1 MQAAVVVFPGSNA
14 DAEMV
19 HTLKNVI
26 GLSTTVAWHKQAELP
41 PHTELVAIPGGF
53 SFGDYLRAGA
63 IAKASPIVSAIRRH
77 VDAGGLVVGVCNGF
91 QILCELGILPG
102 ALLENAQLRF
112 ECRDVFIRGEVDGV
126 FSAEGEILRI
136 PIAHREGRFHAS
148 TAALEA
154 LRQRDAITFRYC
166 NAAGEHTEASN
177 PNGSLDAIAGI
188 CGGPNLNVLG
198 MMPHPE
204 RASEP
209 FVGSAD
215 GARLF
220 RRIAGAEP

>member
-19 HTLKNVI
+19 HTLKNVVGFATHI
-26 GLSTTVAWHKQAELP
+26 AWHKDTALP
-41 PHTELVAIPGGF
+41 AGTELVAIPGGF

-63 IAKASPIVSAIRRH
+63 IAKASPIVGAIRRH
-77 VDAGGLVVGVCNGF
+77 VDAGGLVVGICNGF
-91 QILCELGILPG
+91 QILCELGVLPG
-102 ALLENAQLRF
+102 ALLENSQLRF
-112 ECRDVFIRGEVDGV
+112 ECRDVFVRSEIDGPFTSRGEV
-126 FSAEGEILRI
+126 LRI

-148 TAALEA
+148 RTDLDQ
-154 LRQRDAITFRYC
+154 LKQRNTIAFRYC
-166 NAAGEHTEASN
+166 DESGEPTDSSN
-177 PNGSLDAIAGI
+177 PNGSLDSIAGI
-188 CGGPNLNVLG
+188 CGGPKLNVLG

-209 FVGSAD
+209 FVGSQD

-220 RRIAGAEP
+220 RRVAGVAN